1 MHVNPA
7 DETLPE
13 TRRLSSGQQ
22 WRWVGIAA
30 AVVIGVLI
38 LITVI
43 GKLTHKEEVPP
54 PPPPPGTLRLSKD
67 QLDAMP
73 TMRVGLGASGDQTMA
88 TGAITVD
95 GTRSTP
101 VLMPYAGQVVRVLAD
116 AGQVVRQGQP
126 LLLIKTSDFVDAR
139 SGLFSARAA
148 YQNAQAQLVAAQR
161 NADRQQQIYETAGG
175 ALKDYQQAK
184 ADLAA
189 AQATARTAAASLGA
203 ARDKLAILGKSQGE
217 INRLENVG
225 EVSGIHDITTLHAPI
240 SGVIASRDVAA
251 GQYVSQGGDKPVMT
265 ITDPSRV
272 WLVAQV
278 AESDAENVRVGDP
291 VEVTTPAVPGR
302 VFHATIDLVGAA
314 LDPQTHRLPVR
325 ASIPNPDKALK
336 PQMFASFAIKHL
348 NAGEA
353 IRVPAAAVI
362 HEGDNARVWIMRPD
376 GLLVARD
383 VQTGDSAGGLVTI
396 TSGLK
401 PGEKIVTSGALF
413 VNEAGIGE

>member
-7 DETLPE
+7 DATLPE
-13 TRRLSSGQQ
+13 TRRLSSTQQ

-30 AVVIGVLI
+30 AI
-38 LITVI
+38 LIGALVLFTVI
-43 GKLTHKEEVPP
+43 GKLTHKEETPP
-54 PPPPPGTLRLSKD
+54 APPPPGTLRLSKD
-67 QLDAMP
+67 QLAAMP

-95 GTRSTP
+95 ATRSTP

>member
-1 MHVNPA
+1 MHANPA

-13 TRRLSSGQQ
+13 TRRLSSAQQ
-22 WRWVGIAA
+22 WRWVAIAA
-30 AVVIGVLI
+30 AVLVGVLL
-38 LITVI
+38 LITLV
-43 GKLTHKEEVPP
+43 GKLTHKEEAPP
-54 PPPPPGTLRLSKD
+54 APPPPGTLRLSRA
-67 QLDAMP
+67 QLTAMP
-73 TMRVGLGASGDQTMA
+73 TMRVGLGASGAQTMA

-95 GTRSTP
+95 ATRSTP

-139 SGLFSARAA
+139 AGLFSARAA

-161 NADRQQQIYETAGG
+161 NADRQQQIYQTAGG
-175 ALKDYQQAK
+175 ALKDYQQAR

-240 SGVIASRDVAA
+240 SGVVASRDVAP

-291 VEVTTPAVPGR
+291 VEVTTPALPGR

-325 ASIPNPDKALK
+325 AAIPNPDKLLK
-336 PQMFASFAIKHL
+336 PQMFASFAIHHL
-348 NAGEA
+348 GAGEA

-362 HEGDNARVWIMRPD
+362 HEGDAARVWVMRPD

-383 VQTGDSAGGLVTI
+383 VTTGESANGLVTI

>member
-362 HEGDNARVWIMRPD
+362 HEGDTARVWIMRPD

-383 VQTGDSAGGLVTI
+383 VKTGDSANGLVTI
-396 TSGLK
+396 SSGLK

>member
-1 MHVNPA
+1 MHANPA

-13 TRRLSSGQQ
+13 TRRLSSAQQ
-22 WRWVGIAA
+22 WRWVAIAA
-30 AVVIGVLI
+30 AVLVGVLL
-38 LITVI
+38 LITLV
-43 GKLTHKEEVPP
+43 GKLTHKEEAPP
-54 PPPPPGTLRLSKD
+54 TPPPPGTLRLSKA
-67 QLDAMP
+67 QLTAMP
-73 TMRVGLGASGDQTMA
+73 TMRVGLGASGAQTMA

-95 GTRSTP
+95 ATRSTP

-139 SGLFSARAA
+139 AGLFSARAA

-161 NADRQQQIYETAGG
+161 NADRQQQIYQTAGG
-175 ALKDYQQAK
+175 ALKDYQQAR

-240 SGVIASRDVAA
+240 SGVVASRDVAP

-291 VEVTTPAVPGR
+291 VEVTTPALPGR

-325 ASIPNPDKALK
+325 AAIPNLDKALK
-336 PQMFASFAIKHL
+336 PQMFASFAIHHL
-348 NAGEA
+348 GAGEA

-362 HEGDNARVWIMRPD
+362 HEGDAARVWIMRPD

-383 VQTGDSAGGLVTI
+383 VQTGESANGLVTI

>member
-7 DETLPE
+7 DATLPE
-13 TRRLSSGQQ
+13 TRRLSSAQQ

-30 AVVIGVLI
+30 AVLIGALVLF
-38 LITVI
+38 TVI
-43 GKLTHKEEVPP
+43 GKLTHKEETPP
-54 PPPPPGTLRLSKD
+54 APPPPGTLRLSKD
-67 QLDAMP
+67 QLAAMP

-95 GTRSTP
+95 ATRSTP

-116 AGQVVRQGQP
+116 AGQTVRQGQP

-291 VEVTTPAVPGR
+291 VEVTTPALPGR

-362 HEGDNARVWIMRPD
+362 HEGDTARVWIMRPD

-383 VQTGDSAGGLVTI
+383 VTTGDSANGLVTI
-396 TSGLK
+396 TQGLK

>member
-1 MHVNPA
+1 MHANPA

-13 TRRLSSGQQ
+13 TRRLSSAQQ
-22 WRWVGIAA
+22 WRWVAIAA
-30 AVVIGVLI
+30 AVLVGVLL
-38 LITVI
+38 LITLV
-43 GKLTHKEEVPP
+43 GKLTHKEEAPP
-54 PPPPPGTLRLSKD
+54 TPPPPGTLRLSKA
-67 QLDAMP
+67 QLTAMP
-73 TMRVGLGASGDQTMA
+73 TMRVGLGASGAQTMA

-95 GTRSTP
+95 ATRSTP

-139 SGLFSARAA
+139 AGLFSARAA

-161 NADRQQQIYETAGG
+161 NADRQQQIYQTAGG

-240 SGVIASRDVAA
+240 SGVVASRDVAP

-291 VEVTTPAVPGR
+291 VEVTTPALPGR

-325 ASIPNPDKALK
+325 AAIPNPDKALK
-336 PQMFASFAIKHL
+336 PQMFASFAIHHL
-348 NAGEA
+348 GAGEA

-362 HEGDNARVWIMRPD
+362 HEGDAARVWIMRPD

-383 VQTGDSAGGLVTI
+383 VQTGESANGLVTI

-401 PGEKIVTSGALF
+401 PGEKIVTSGTLF

>member
-1 MHVNPA
+1 MHANPA

-13 TRRLSSGQQ
+13 TRRLSSAQQ
-22 WRWVGIAA
+22 WRWVAIAA
-30 AVVIGVLI
+30 AVLVGALL
-38 LITVI
+38 LITLI

-54 PPPPPGTLRLSKD
+54 APPPAGTLRLSKE
-67 QLDAMP
+67 QLAAMP
-73 TMRVGLGASGDQTMA
+73 TIRVGLGASGAQTMA
-88 TGAITVD
+88 TGSITAD
-95 GTRSTP
+95 ATRSTP

-139 SGLFSARAA
+139 SSLFSAQAA

-189 AQATARTAAASLGA
+189 AQATARTAAAALGA
-203 ARDKLAILGKSQGE
+203 ARDKLAVLGKSQGE
-217 INRLENVG
+217 INRLEHSG
-225 EVSGIHDITTLHAPI
+225 QGSGIHDITTLVAPI
-240 SGVIASRDVAA
+240 SGVVASRDVAP

-278 AESDAENVRVGDP
+278 AESDAENVRVG
-291 VEVTTPAVPGR
+291 VTTPAVPGR

-314 LDPQTHRLPVR
+314 LDPETHRLPVR

-336 PQMFASFAIKHL
+336 PQMFASFAIQHL

-362 HEGDNARVWIMRPD
+362 HEGDTARVWIERPD

-383 VQTGDSAGGLVTI
+383 VTTGDSANGLVTI

>member
-1 MHVNPA
+1 MHANPA

-13 TRRLSSGQQ
+13 TRRLSSAQQ
-22 WRWVGIAA
+22 WRWVAIAA
-30 AVVIGVLI
+30 AVLVGALL
-38 LITVI
+38 LITLI

-54 PPPPPGTLRLSKD
+54 APPPAGTLRLSKE
-67 QLDAMP
+67 QLAAMP
-73 TMRVGLGASGDQTMA
+73 TIRVGLGASGAQTMA
-88 TGAITVD
+88 TGSITAD
-95 GTRSTP
+95 ATRSTP

-116 AGQVVRQGQP
+116 AGQVVRQSQP

-139 SGLFSARAA
+139 SSLFSAQAA

-189 AQATARTAAASLGA
+189 AQATARTAAAALGA
-203 ARDKLAILGKSQGE
+203 ARDKLAVLGKSQGE
-217 INRLENVG
+217 INRLEHSG
-225 EVSGIHDITTLHAPI
+225 QGSGIHDITTLVAPI
-240 SGVIASRDVAA
+240 SGVVASRDVAP

-272 WLVAQV
+272 WI
-278 AESDAENVRVGDP
+278 E
-291 VEVTTPAVPGR
+291 
-302 VFHATIDLVGAA
+302 
-314 LDPQTHRLPVR
+314 
-325 ASIPNPDKALK
+325 
-336 PQMFASFAIKHL
+336 
-348 NAGEA
+348 
-353 IRVPAAAVI
+353 
-362 HEGDNARVWIMRPD
+362 RPD

-383 VQTGDSAGGLVTI
+383 VTTGDSANGLVTI

>member
-7 DETLPE
+7 DATLPE
-13 TRRLSSGQQ
+13 TRRLSSAQQ

-30 AVVIGVLI
+30 AVLIGALVLF
-38 LITVI
+38 TVI
-43 GKLTHKEEVPP
+43 GKLTHREETPP
-54 PPPPPGTLRLSKD
+54 APPPPGTLRLSKD
-67 QLDAMP
+67 QLAAMP

-95 GTRSTP
+95 ATRSTP

-116 AGQVVRQGQP
+116 AGQTVRQGQP

-291 VEVTTPAVPGR
+291 VEVTTPALPGR

-362 HEGDNARVWIMRPD
+362 HEGDTARVWIMRPD

-383 VQTGDSAGGLVTI
+383 VTTGDSANGLVTI
-396 TSGLK
+396 TQGLK